1 MSDKTKIPSGSI
13 KINQRGVNADDVRPN
28 NENSVSL
35 VPMRGVQIQITLSTD
50 GNAIPVKKLTV
61 TTGDITSFP
70 YR

>member
-1 MSDKTKIPSGSI
+1 MGDDTKIPSGSI
-13 KINQRGVNADDVRPN
+13 SIKQRGVNAEDVRPN

-35 VPMRGVQIQITLSTD
+35 VPIRGVQIEITLSAD

-61 TTGDITSFP
+61 TTGDSSSFT